1 MNPTEYWSIL
11 LFKDLYN
18 YGGIKESE
26 PEKVCAR
33 WDIVQHL
40 PEITQK
46 QFRLIVGEYILKV
59 YRYNQKLQT
68 RKTDKGEDGMAEE
81 GAPAEK
87 KVESY
92 MDAVDDI
99 KKEADHEYVSKL
111 IVQYFSQKLFNA
123 VSDFMM
129 KKSKEEIYQDEVL
142 SDDAEDDGEM
152 DENEY

>member
-1 MNPTEYWSIL
+1 
-11 LFKDLYN
+11 
-18 YGGIKESE
+18 
-26 PEKVCAR
+26 
-33 WDIVQHL
+33 
-40 PEITQK
+40 
-46 QFRLIVGEYILKV
+46 
-59 YRYNQKLQT
+59 
-68 RKTDKGEDGMAEE
+68 MAEE